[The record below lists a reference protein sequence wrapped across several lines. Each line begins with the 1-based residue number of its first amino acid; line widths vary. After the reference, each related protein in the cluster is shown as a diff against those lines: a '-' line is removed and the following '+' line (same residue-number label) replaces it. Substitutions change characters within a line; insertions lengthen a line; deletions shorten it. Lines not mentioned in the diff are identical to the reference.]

1 MTVSMRSKTTSS
13 SWPRFVMRG
22 VEIDLRV
29 GENRGEF
36 LDAGAG
42 AALGDLV
49 GDILGAKVGDH
60 QRKVKDGLVMALK
73 T

>member
-1 MTVSMRSKTTSS
+1 
-13 SWPRFVMRG
+13 MRG